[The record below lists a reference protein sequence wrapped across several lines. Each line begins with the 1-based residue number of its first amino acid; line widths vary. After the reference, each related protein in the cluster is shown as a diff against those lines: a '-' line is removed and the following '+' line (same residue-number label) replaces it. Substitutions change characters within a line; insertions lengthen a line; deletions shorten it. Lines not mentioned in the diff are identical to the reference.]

1 MTTAYLE
8 ELLRAIDPASEN
20 QPSDAEIDA
29 IWLQVRDQ
37 IEMPPVRVR
46 RRARRYWGASLSGVV
61 AVAVTLVIAL
71 SGTPTSALAATLKAA
86 ANQSAPQA
94 AFPPLGPGQYYFQQS
109 SISLTCQVS
118 SPAMSPGEAPLTY
131 VADGTVQSWTASD
144 GSGRVVIT
152 PTPVDAGGSHFISP
166 SDEARWIALGRP
178 FIPCA
183 LSNSSNQLGG
193 NPANTNSA
201 SSYGGYASTVSG
213 YSGFG
218 MTLASSPQTTLVLS
232 SANVNN
238 LPQSPA
244 GILAL
249 LAAGRLG
256 VDGSVSATSGACPIS
271 DGTSTS
277 SVGCSASEQL
287 TILEQLLQ
295 LPDASA
301 KLGSALYQV
310 VENLPGAT
318 LVGPVTLSSG
328 ATGTEVQVSL
338 SPNETF
344 QVVLDPSNGHLVS
357 CAELIT
363 ANGVTSQI
371 GSIDYGP
378 VVIAQGQGIVP
389 TQRAGA

>member
-20 QPSDAEIDA
+20 QPSDDGIDA
-29 IWLQVRDQ
+29 MWLQIRDQ

-46 RRARRYWGASLSGVV
+46 RRARRYWGASLSGAV

-71 SGTPTSALAATLKAA
+71 SGPPTSALAATLKAA

-118 SPAMSPGEAPLTY
+118 SPAMSPGAAPLTY

-166 SDEARWIALGRP
+166 SDEVRWIALGRP

>member
-1 MTTAYLE
+1 MTSTFPE
-8 ELLRAIDPASEN
+8 ELLRAIDPANED
-20 QPSDAEIDA
+20 QFDDGVMDAL
-29 IWLQVRDQ
+29 WLQIRDRIDEPSVRAHS
-37 IEMPPVRVR
+37 RSR
-46 RRARRYWGASLSGVV
+46 LYWGASLSGVV
-61 AVAVTLVIAL
+61 AVAMTLVIAL
-71 SGTPTSALAATLKAA
+71 SGMPTSALAATLKAA
-86 ANQSAPQA
+86 ASQSAPQA

-109 SISLTCQVS
+109 TISLTCQVS

-131 VADGTVQSWTASD
+131 VADGTMQSWTAGD

-166 SDEARWIALGRP
+166 SDEARWITLGRP

-183 LSNSSNQLGG
+183 LSDSSNQLGG
-193 NPANTNSA
+193 NPTNNNSA

-218 MTLASSPQTTLVLS
+218 MTLASSPQKTLVSS

-256 VDGSVSATSGACPIS
+256 VDGTVNAASGACPIS
-271 DGTSTS
+271 DGTNTS
-277 SVGCSASEQL
+277 SVGCSPSEQL
-287 TILEQLLQ
+287 AILEQLLQ

-310 VENLPGAT
+310 TENLPGVT
-318 LVGPVTLSSG
+318 LVGPVALSSG
-328 ATGTEVQVSL
+328 ATGTAVQVSL
-338 SPNETF
+338 NPNETF
-344 QVVLDPSNGHLVS
+344 QVVLNPSTGDLVS
-357 CAELIT
+357 CAELVT
-363 ANGVTSQI
+363 TKGVTTKV

-378 VVIAQGQGIVP
+378 VVIAKGQGIVP
-389 TQRAGA
+389 SHSG

>member
-1 MTTAYLE
+1 MTTAHLD

-20 QPSDAEIDA
+20 QFSDAEMDA
-29 IWLQVRDQ
+29 MWLQIRDRIERPSVRTHT
-37 IEMPPVRVR
+37 
-46 RRARRYWGASLSGVV
+46 RARRYWGASLSGVV

-86 ANQSAPQA
+86 ASQSAPQA

-118 SPAMSPGEAPLTY
+118 SPTMSPGEAPLTY

-152 PTPVDAGGSHFISP
+152 PTPVDAGGSRFISP
-166 SDEARWIALGRP
+166 AEEARWITLGRP

-183 LSNSSNQLGG
+183 LSDSSNQLGG

-218 MTLASSPQTTLVLS
+218 MTLASSPQTTLVSS

-238 LPQSPA
+238 LPQSSA

-256 VDGSVSATSGACPIS
+256 VDGMVSATSGVCPIS

-277 SVGCSASEQL
+277 SVGCSSSEQL
-287 TILEQLLQ
+287 AILEQLLQ

-344 QVVLDPSNGHLVS
+344 QVVLDPSNGDLVS
-357 CAELIT
+357 CAELVT
-363 ANGVTSQI
+363 TNGVTLQV

-389 TQRAGA
+389 SHIGGA

>member
-1 MTTAYLE
+1 MTATYLE

-20 QPSDAEIDA
+20 QPNDDEMDVL
-29 IWLQVRDQ
+29 WLQIRER
-37 IEMPPVRVR
+37 IEMSPVHVR
-46 RRARRYWGASLSGVV
+46 RSARRYWGASLSGVV
-61 AVAVTLVIAL
+61 AVTVTLVIAL
-71 SGTPTSALAATLKAA
+71 GGTPTSALAATLKAA
-86 ANQSAPQA
+86 ASQSAPQA
-94 AFPPLGPGQYYFQQS
+94 AFPPLGPGQNYFQQS
-109 SISLTCQVS
+109 TISLTCQVS
-118 SPAMSPGEAPLTY
+118 SPTMSPSEAPLTY
-131 VADGTVQSWTASD
+131 VADGTIQSWTAGD

-166 SDEARWIALGRP
+166 SEEARWIALGRP

-183 LSNSSNQLGG
+183 LSDSSNQLGG

-218 MTLASSPQTTLVLS
+218 MTLASSPQTTLVSS

-256 VDGSVSATSGACPIS
+256 VDGTVSATSGACPIS
-271 DGTSTS
+271 DGTNTLSI
-277 SVGCSASEQL
+277 GCSPSEQL
-287 TILEQLLQ
+287 AILEQLLQ

-310 VENLPGAT
+310 IENLPGAT

-328 ATGTEVQVSL
+328 AAGTAVRVSL

-344 QVVLDPSNGHLVS
+344 QVVLDPSTGDLAT
-357 CAELIT
+357 CAELVT
-363 ANGVTSQI
+363 TNGVTSQV

-389 TQRAGA
+389 SHSGGA

>member
-1 MTTAYLE
+1 MTTTYLE

-118 SPAMSPGEAPLTY
+118 SPAMSSGEAPLTY